1 MTKITDELC
10 ECPMCESLS
19 IYGDERDFGY
29 GYASQKIICE
39 DCNFEWEEVYSITS
53 IYIFEAEENYSDS
66 DELEKCIKELK
77 EEKKK

>member
-1 MTKITDELC
+1 MTNITSELD
-10 ECPMCESLS
+10 ECPMCESSSL
-19 IYGDERDFGY
+19 YGEDGMFEY
-29 GYASQKIICE
+29 GYASQKIVCG
-39 DCNFEWEEVYSITS
+39 DCNFEWEEVYSLTS